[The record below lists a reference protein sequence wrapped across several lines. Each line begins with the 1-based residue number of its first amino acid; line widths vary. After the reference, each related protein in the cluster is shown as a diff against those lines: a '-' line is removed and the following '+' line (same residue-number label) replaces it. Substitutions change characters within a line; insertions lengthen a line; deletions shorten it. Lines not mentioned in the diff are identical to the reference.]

1 MPFGIIDVGKSR
13 PEVTATNE
21 KCLLPLERTRFQYA
35 DFTREAAQM
44 QFRNVY
50 KCAQGESCAV
60 LSFIKKHTH
69 THTSLRKADGGKAF
83 QPAADPLIRGK

>member
-1 MPFGIIDVGKSR
+1 LPFGIIDVGKSR

-44 QFRNVY
+44 QFRNVTN
-50 KCAQGESCAV
+50 ALRESLVRFLV
-60 LSFIKKHTH
+60 LLKNTH